1 MKTMIAATAA
11 LALMCGAAFA
21 QSGTGPTPQTDT
33 MNKPGMSSGTTDKGS
48 IHKNSMSREGTTGMS
63 SGSST
68 GGASAPTTPSGGSS
82 TQGGQGKAGVAG
94 GK

>member
-1 MKTMIAATAA
+1 M
-11 LALMCGAAFA
+11 
-21 QSGTGPTPQTDT
+21 D
-33 MNKPGMSSGTTDKGS
+33 KPGMSNTTDKGAMN
-48 IHKNSMSREGTTGMS
+48 KGSMNKEGTTGMN

-68 GGASAPTTPSGGSS
+68 AGACAPTTPSGGSS